1 MPTTPGTLFSAK
13 NRLFHSAIR
22 SSITRSHLLA
32 TPPPFLPFLE
42 VDVDLEVAW
51 LTKRLNKFRTEA
63 VFAAAEAAED
73 ATFDGEDVGEVTQSS
88 FIPAVTALFLA
99 FLTPLTLFVK
109 LIRGF
114 LGSVK
119 DRFNEEIPFCINDA
133 LGGSVLFLLFV
144 PDDNTDDS
152 SVVSNTS
159 LRPSSSSDE
168 EIESFS
174 GTAK

>member
-1 MPTTPGTLFSAK
+1 MQ
-13 NRLFHSAIR
+13 
-22 SSITRSHLLA
+22 HLPVLV
-32 TPPPFLPFLE
+32 T
-42 VDVDLEVAW
+42 VAVQC
-51 LTKRLNKFRTEA
+51 FA
-63 VFAAAEAAED
+63 VL
-73 ATFDGEDVGEVTQSS
+73 VVS
-88 FIPAVTALFLA
+88 
-99 FLTPLTLFVK
+99 
-109 LIRGF
+109 IRGF

>member
-32 TPPPFLPFLE
+32 ATPFLFLE
-42 VDVDLEVAW
+42 VDLEVAW

-63 VFAAAEAAED
+63 VLAAEAAA
-73 ATFDGEDVGEVTQSS
+73 ATFDGEDVGEVTAQLSS
-88 FIPAVTALFLA
+88 FILALFLA
-99 FLTPLTLFVK
+99 FLTPFTLFVK

-119 DRFNEEIPFCINDA
+119 DLFNEEIPLCINDA
-133 LGGSVLFLLFV
+133 LGGSVLVLLL
-144 PDDNTDDS
+144 PADDS
-152 SVVSNTS
+152 TVVSKTS

-174 GTAK
+174 GTAR